1 MEEGL
6 SCGVGAGGGV
16 EVCEE
21 SSGGATAGWE
31 ALKSDAAEDCAMS
44 AAGDVKAK
52 ARRASEVMTE
62 LENMLRCD
70 TIGWVPVVDDIRYMY
85 LLEPRFIQR

>member
-1 MEEGL
+1 
-6 SCGVGAGGGV
+6 
-16 EVCEE
+16 
-21 SSGGATAGWE
+21 
-31 ALKSDAAEDCAMS
+31 
-44 AAGDVKAK
+44 
-52 ARRASEVMTE
+52 VMTE